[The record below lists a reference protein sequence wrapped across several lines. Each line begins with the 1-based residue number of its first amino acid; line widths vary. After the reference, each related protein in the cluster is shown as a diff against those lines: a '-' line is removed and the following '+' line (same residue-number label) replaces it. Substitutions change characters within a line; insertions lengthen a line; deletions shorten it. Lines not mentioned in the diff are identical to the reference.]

1 MKNKSHFTYADRLA
15 INTMLDEG
23 KTIKEIEKDIKRTS
37 SGIIKEINK
46 NVFLKFPSFYN
57 NQHPC
62 LKCKECDV
70 KSFECYKICKNIEY
84 KVCPKLSKSPHVCN
98 GCTSKNGC
106 RYVKKYYDARNAQDS
121 YKEKLVNVNVKTVK
135 NVKVKTL

>member
-46 NVFLKFPSFYN
+46 NVFFKISKF
-57 NQHPC
+57 
-62 LKCKECDV
+62 L
-70 KSFECYKICKNIEY
+70 
-84 KVCPKLSKSPHVCN
+84 
-98 GCTSKNGC
+98 
-106 RYVKKYYDARNAQDS
+106 
-121 YKEKLVNVNVKTVK
+121 
-135 NVKVKTL
+135 